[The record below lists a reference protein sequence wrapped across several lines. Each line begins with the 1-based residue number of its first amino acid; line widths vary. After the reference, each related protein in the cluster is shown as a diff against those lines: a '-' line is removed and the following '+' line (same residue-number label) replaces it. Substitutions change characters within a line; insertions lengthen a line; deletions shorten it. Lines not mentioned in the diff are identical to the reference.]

1 MESNIHNYMEV
12 LVNKRFFALEFH
24 QIYTLDQITDMKC
37 IALNQ
42 LPTLY
47 IRYSLDMLAATS
59 QKKLMQYNEM
69 VAAVVENA
77 EKMIANDRRER
88 KDDFEDIVV
97 YRPKDRFQLEDEE
110 ESFSG
115 KLNLD

>member
-1 MESNIHNYMEV
+1 
-12 LVNKRFFALEFH
+12 
-24 QIYTLDQITDMKC
+24 
-37 IALNQ
+37 
-42 LPTLY
+42 
-47 IRYSLDMLAATS
+47 
-59 QKKLMQYNEM
+59 M
-69 VAAVVENA
+69 VAAAVENA

-97 YRPKDRFQLEDEE
+97 YRSKDRFQLEDEE

>member
-1 MESNIHNYMEV
+1 M
-12 LVNKRFFALEFH
+12 EFH

-69 VAAVVENA
+69 VAAAVENA

-97 YRPKDRFQLEDEE
+97 YRSKDRFQLEDEE